1 MINFTILE
9 TERMIL
15 KGITSEQMKSIFGE
29 LPKDEIKSMLGH
41 RSEEAY
47 LKEEYKHLNGYSTYN
62 RRFLLFLMTDRET
75 GLIIGRCGFHNW
87 NKDHKRAEIGYAM
100 EDEKFLR
107 KGLMSEAVK
116 AILQLGFQE
125 LELNRIEAN
134 VDIQNIPSIKI
145 LEKNNFRKE
154 GILREHVYNSDH
166 FSDSVLYSI
175 LRKEFCL
182 NLT

>member
-1 MINFTILE
+1 M
-9 TERMIL
+9 
-15 KGITSEQMKSIFGE
+15 
-29 LPKDEIKSMLGH
+29 
-41 RSEEAY
+41 
-47 LKEEYKHLNGYSTYN
+47 
-62 RRFLLFLMTDRET
+62 
-75 GLIIGRCGFHNW
+75 
-87 NKDHKRAEIGYAM
+87 RAEIGYAM
-100 EDEKFLR
+100 EDESFLR

-154 GILREHVYNSDH
+154 VILREHVYNSDH

>member
-1 MINFTILE
+1 MVDPIILT
-9 TERMIL
+9 TERLIL
-15 KGITSEQMKSIFGE
+15 KGITSELMKYIFSE
-29 LPKDEIKSMLGH
+29 WPKDEIKSMLGH

-62 RRFLLFLMTDRET
+62 RKFLLFLMTDRET
-75 GLIIGRCGFHNW
+75 GIIIGRCGFHNW

-100 EDEKFLR
+100 EDESFLR

>member
-15 KGITSEQMKSIFGE
+15 KGITSEQMKYIFSE

-41 RSEEAY
+41 RS
-47 LKEEYKHLNGYSTYN
+47 
-62 RRFLLFLMTDRET
+62 
-75 GLIIGRCGFHNW
+75 
-87 NKDHKRAEIGYAM
+87 
-100 EDEKFLR
+100 
-107 KGLMSEAVK
+107 SEAVK

-134 VDIQNIPSIKI
+134 VDILNIPSIKI

-154 GILREHVYNSDH
+154 GILREHVYHSDH
-166 FSDSVLYSI
+166 FSDSVFYSI
-175 LRKEFCL
+175 LQKEYVL
-182 NLT
+182 H